1 MGVRR
6 KAREC
11 AVQMLFQYDMSGGAV
26 ADVPAKFW
34 AMNSQAAEVMEFA
47 NQLFSGT
54 VARLAEID
62 NSIRAHATNWRM
74 DRMAA
79 VDRNVLR
86 LAVYE
91 LVADVTPKAVVINEA
106 LEIAKKFSTD
116 ESAHFVNGILDS
128 IKNFLNKKAVNC

>member
-11 AVQMLFQYDMSGGAV
+11 ALQMLFQSDMSGSPSTEV
-26 ADVPAKFW
+26 LTTFW
-34 AMNSQAAEVMEFA
+34 TMNTQPAEVMEFA
-47 NQLFSGT
+47 NRLFSGT
-54 VARLAEID
+54 MLRLAPIDEI
-62 NSIRAHATNWRM
+62 IRSHATNWRM
-74 DRMAA
+74 DRMAT

-91 LVADVTPKAVVINEA
+91 FLEDETPKAVVINEA

-128 IKNFLNKKAVNC
+128 IKNDLTKKAVNC